1 MEADEAVQ
9 NFCDAVKWSVE
20 RKTNQTYDVFV
31 AKTYRSQVVSGL
43 NYFIKV
49 DAAGRFHGY
58 VDLGCGIVDDSL
70 PPAEDALVLMVVA
83 IDDSWKIPVAYFL
96 IDGLTGEERSN
107 IIKECL
113 L

>member
-1 MEADEAVQ
+1 MSLGGLSEVMEVDEAVQ

-49 DAAGRFHGY
+49 HVGGDEYIHLRVYEPPRPLALHG
-58 VDLGCGIVDDSL
+58 VLESKTQDSTIDYFEQNVEL
-70 PPAEDALVLMVVA
+70 PVTV
-83 IDDSWKIPVAYFL
+83 
-96 IDGLTGEERSN
+96 
-107 IIKECL
+107 
-113 L
+113 